1 MSSLFSLLSVARDGM
16 QAQSAGVSVTGQN
29 ISNVNTPGYV
39 RRGLHLSARPLG
51 RGNEGGVA
59 ITGISRS
66 FNRFAHGRVVE
77 EHGRRGAAAA
87 RSEAL
92 AATEATVSPGSRSV
106 ADQVDSFFQA
116 FDTLSSAP
124 SDTSARLGV
133 LQQATNLSQQ
143 VASTANDL
151 SVQRDGL
158 FTQATGVAGEVND
171 RLSRIATLNRSIAEA
186 TALGDAGADLRDQR
200 DQLVQE
206 VGDRLGARAVEDATG
221 QVTLFSAG
229 TVLVEGGNASS
240 VSVSLDAANNLRL
253 QVQQPGGSTTDATTA
268 MTQGTLGGLR
278 EARDVDIPNTQRA
291 LDQFA
296 FDLSTAVNTAH
307 SAGFGLDGA
316 SGRNLFVAPAVV
328 VGAAR
333 AMAVD
338 PALVGQPERV
348 AAAALAAD
356 LPGGSTVAVQI
367 AGLASRTLA
376 GGTTP
381 PADRFGTLAADLG
394 TRLQSANAETQL
406 RDDTVQQAETL
417 RESASGVSLDE
428 EMVNLSRFQ
437 RAFEASTRVLRVA
450 DELLNTLMTALP

>member
-39 RRGLHLSARPLG
+39 RRGLQLSARPLG
-51 RGNEGGVA
+51 RGNDGGVA
-59 ITGISRS
+59 ITGVSRS
-66 FNRFAHGRVVE
+66 FNRFAHSRVVE

-92 AATEATVSPGSRSV
+92 ASTEATVSPGSRSV
-106 ADQVDSFFQA
+106 ADQVNSFFQA

-133 LQQATNLSQQ
+133 LQHATNLSQQ

-253 QVQQPGGSTTDATTA
+253 QVQQPGGSTTDATAA

-278 EARDVDIPNTQRA
+278 EARDIDIPNTQRA

-296 FDLSTAVNTAH
+296 FDLSRAVNTAH
-307 SAGFGLDGA
+307 STGFGLDGA

-348 AAAALAAD
+348 AAAAVAAD

-367 AGLASRTLA
+367 AGLASRALPV
-376 GGTTP
+376 GTTT